1 MFLAVILR
9 PKVLEVCCG
18 QFDNDQD
25 AWKGQ
30 PYDTDRGVKQTCSP
44 QNETPASCPETRMLT
59 ETRAIG
65 DAIDMPNYKRLFSSS
80 FDRLPK
86 V

>member
-1 MFLAVILR
+1 MVNLN
-9 PKVLEVCCG
+9 
-18 QFDNDQD
+18 DSNDQD

-30 PYDTDRGVKQTCSP
+30 PYDTDRGVKQTYSP
-44 QNETPASCPETRMLT
+44 QNESPTNWPETQMLT

-65 DAIDMPNYKRLFSSS
+65 DAIDIANYKRLFSSS

-86 V
+86 I

>member
-1 MFLAVILR
+1 MFLAVFLR
-9 PKVLEVCCG
+9 HKVLVVNL
-18 QFDNDQD
+18 NDSNDRD

-30 PYDTDRGVKQTCSP
+30 PYNADRGVKRTYSP
-44 QNETPASCPETRMLT
+44 QNESPTNWLETQMLT

-65 DAIDMPNYKRLFSSS
+65 DATDTANYKRLFSSS